1 MVSGNDS
8 REEKRWAHSR
18 DAPQCRRRKE
28 ILLYA
33 SGLRVEQVVSW
44 FVNARKCV
52 WRPAMRG
59 KETRSAKPQRARA
72 TARQLHGQAGIAL
85 PKLFARVLRSLGTSV
100 ARPSHSL
107 RLRERRATLLSEPC
121 GLFQC
126 FRRGT
131 RSIRTQC
138 CIPLCGRSRCHSAM
152 R

>member
-44 FVNARKCV
+44 FVNARKRV
-52 WRPAMRG
+52 WRPAMRE
-59 KETRSAKPQRARA
+59 KETRSAKPKRARA

-85 PKLFARVLRSLGTSV
+85 PKAVCEGPAELGD
-100 ARPSHSL
+100 
-107 RLRERRATLLSEPC
+107 
-121 GLFQC
+121 
-126 FRRGT
+126 
-131 RSIRTQC
+131 
-138 CIPLCGRSRCHSAM
+138 
-152 R
+152 